1 MAEAC
6 HISTPEPGN
15 KPFLPVLPLQHPL
28 QANFNVTAVGKS
40 KIFIGPR
47 CIFREQ
53 IERLNLE
60 IKGNTLIMVT
70 VTFRYSRD

>member
-15 KPFLPVLPLQHPL
+15 KPFLPVLPLQHL
-28 QANFNVTAVGKS
+28 QANFNVTALGKS
-40 KIFIGPR
+40 KIFKGPR